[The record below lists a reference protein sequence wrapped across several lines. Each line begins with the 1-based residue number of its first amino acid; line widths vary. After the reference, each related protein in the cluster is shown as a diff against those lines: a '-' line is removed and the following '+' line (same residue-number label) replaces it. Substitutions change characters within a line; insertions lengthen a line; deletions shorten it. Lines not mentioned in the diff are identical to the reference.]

1 MTERELNNLN
11 NEVIGVR
18 TDLGELGDL
27 ISQLLDEHKKTN
39 RLLQNIHAQQKVTQ
53 DEIQGS
59 IASYGCN
66 H

>member
-1 MTERELNNLN
+1 MTQRELTNLN

-27 ISQLLDEHKKTN
+27 ISQLLDEQTKTN
-39 RLLQNIHAQQKVTQ
+39 RLLQSIHGQQKVTQ
-53 DEIQGS
+53 DEIQGT